1 MAHIKVVRRSMRP
14 EEWTQLRFGWLK
26 RHIYSKK
33 WEIKNL
39 MIRDAR
45 QTSEMNFDYYSDD
58 YRPLNKGDMYF
69 TPDGTAFIKA
79 DVDIPQDMQGEE
91 LWFSLKTAAEI
102 CVKINGKYVGG
113 VDPNRERMLISPYID
128 DKKTLHFDMMGYNR
142 SKPDD
147 ERNPESLSVRGC
159 RQIFEGAYIC
169 TVNHAAQDLV
179 WDFELLLDIAN
190 SDLFNEDY
198 RAFLNRE
205 LNNAMNFVDFDAD
218 ELTGVDDAKKYID
231 EVIYANDTYKGT
243 GDVALIAH
251 SHLDIAYY
259 WRRIHA
265 VQKNL
270 RTVLIQLRLMDK
282 YPDFKYTHTQ
292 PYVYETL
299 EKYYPDVFAELK
311 EKVANGQFEPVG
323 AMYVE
328 PDCNIPNAESLVRQ
342 CLYGQQTYK
351 RMFGKTVNNAWLPD
365 VFGNSWILPQILK
378 KSGVDYF
385 VSNKMSTW
393 NDTNRFP
400 HNNFIW
406 KGIDGSSV
414 YACVPPTHFITWNA
428 PSQIQENW
436 EAYIDKDQG
445 GQTMNMFGYGDGG
458 SGCTEEMIELMHRFD
473 KLSIMPKCEHV
484 GGAEFLEKNLK
495 GNTNLETWDG
505 ELYLEMHR
513 GTFTTKSNLKRANR
527 RIENKFR
534 NAEILS
540 LIRGDD
546 NTAEIGAL
554 YKKFLVNQF
563 HDILPGSHIHPV
575 YEDAIADY
583 AEVES
588 ALDEIIGTGSKYFNT
603 LNFKRDA
610 LTFVPNKKGSS
621 TRYGVKGNWIVPN
634 IEAMSSKSL
643 RAVKS
648 SNDWFTVGD
657 TVETPYYSVKF
668 NPDGSIDSLFD
679 KELSR
684 EWADGDFNKLKIYT
698 DCPGNY
704 DAWDILP
711 NYKDKQID
719 IQVAEPL
726 SLCESD
732 GECASFKAVLKT
744 EKSVWNV
751 VIRLFRQSR
760 GIEVENIVDWH
771 EKHKLA
777 KAEFSCNVL
786 TRKAVCDTSA
796 GFIERDTHKNTSW
809 QQARF
814 ETCHHKWCDLAE
826 TDGGVALI
834 NDGKYGVGF
843 DNNTM
848 SLSLLRA
855 TIRPDVTSD
864 MGMHDFCY
872 MIMPHSGD
880 AVSAGINNIAFQYN
894 VPLVKSDAQWNL
906 PTFEP
911 LYLQAA
917 KKSEDGSMTVIRL
930 SEQNGCRG
938 KIELDKNVKLLN
950 MLEEVEGET
959 DVIEYTP
966 FEIITIG
973 VE

>member
-1 MAHIKVVRRSMRP
+1 MAHIKVIRRSMRP
-14 EEWTQLRFGWLK
+14 EEWTDLRFGWLK
-26 RHIYSKK
+26 RYIYDNK

-39 MIRDAR
+39 LIRDAR
-45 QTSEMNFDYYSDD
+45 QVSEMEFDYYSDD

-79 DVDIPQDMQGEE
+79 DVDIPAELQGKE

-102 CVKINGKYVGG
+102 CVKVNGKYVGG
-113 VDPNRERMLISPYID
+113 VDPNRERMLLSPYVN
-128 DKKTLHFDMMGYNR
+128 DKETVHFDMMGYNR

-169 TVNHAAQDLV
+169 TVNHAVQDLV
-179 WDFELLLDIAN
+179 WDFELLLDVAK

-198 RAFLNRE
+198 RNFLNKE
-205 LNNAMNFVDFDAD
+205 LNNAMNFIDFDSD
-218 ELTGVDDAKKYID
+218 ELTGVGECQQYLND
-231 EVIYANDTYKGT
+231 VVFANDNYKGN

-299 EKYYPDVFAELK
+299 EKYYPEVFEELK

-328 PDCNIPNAESLVRQ
+328 PDCNVPSAESLIRQ

-378 KSGVDYF
+378 KSGVEYF

-406 KGIDGSSV
+406 RGIDGSDV
-414 YACVPPTHFITWNA
+414 LACVPPTHFITWNM

-436 EAYIDKDQG
+436 EAYIDKDSG
-445 GQTMNMFGYGDGG
+445 GQTMNMFGYGDGR
-458 SGCTEEMIELMHRFD
+458 SGCTEEMIELMHRFE
-473 KLSIMPKCEHV
+473 KLSVMPKCEHM

-495 GNTNLETWDG
+495 NNDSLETWDG

-513 GTFTTKSNLKRANR
+513 GTFTTKSHMKRANR
-527 RIENKFR
+527 QLEYKLRT
-534 NAEILS
+534 AEMLS
-540 LIRGDD
+540 VLRGED
-546 NTAEIGAL
+546 NTGELTDI
-554 YKKFLVNQF
+554 YKKLLINQF

-575 YEDAIADY
+575 YEDAMADY
-583 AEVES
+583 DDINKR
-588 ALDEIIGTGSKYFNT
+588 LDAIIGTGSKYFNT
-603 LNFKRDA
+603 LNFTRDA
-610 LTFVPNKKGSS
+610 LTFVPNKKGTA
-621 TRYGVKGNWIVPN
+621 TRYGVKGNWIIPN
-634 IEAMSSKSL
+634 IPALSSSSL
-643 RAVKS
+643 RAASYKEQ
-648 SNDWFTVGD
+648 WLTVGD
-657 TVETPYYSVKF
+657 TVETPFYSLQF
-668 NPDGSIDSLFD
+668 NEDGSIASLFD
-679 KELSR
+679 KELER
-684 EWADGDFNKLKIYT
+684 EWTDGDFNKLKIYT
-698 DCPGNY
+698 DNPGNY

-711 NYKDKQID
+711 NYKDKQIE
-719 IQVAEPL
+719 IKVTEPL
-726 SLCESD
+726 ALCEQD
-732 GECASFKAVLKT
+732 GESATFKAILST
-744 EKSVWNV
+744 EKSTWTML
-751 VIRLFRQSR
+751 IRLFRRSR
-760 GIEVENIVDWH
+760 GIEVENIVNWN
-771 EKHKLA
+771 EKHRLA
-777 KAEFSCNVL
+777 KAEFGCNVL
-786 TRKAVCDTSA
+786 TRKALCDTTA
-796 GFIERDTHKNTSW
+796 GFIERDTHKNTTW

-814 ETCHHKWCDLAE
+814 ETCHHKWADLAE
-826 TDGGVALI
+826 TDGGIAII
-834 NDGKYGVGF
+834 NDGKYGIGF
-843 DNNTM
+843 DNNVM

-864 MGMHDFCY
+864 MGMHNFCY
-872 MIMPHSGD
+872 MIMPHSED
-880 AVSAGINNIAFQYN
+880 AVKAGINNIAFQYN
-894 VPLVKSDAQWNL
+894 VPLVKADVEYNGNIFA
-906 PTFEP
+906 P
-911 LYLQAA
+911 LYLQAM
-917 KKSEDGSMTVIRL
+917 KKAEDSDMTIIRL
-930 SEQNGCRG
+930 SEQDGKRG
-938 KIELDKNVKLLN
+938 RIKLDKKVKLLN

-959 DVIEYTP
+959 DIIEYKP